1 MSLASSIIVAI
12 LLFQPP
18 PPTPHPITGTLPISL
33 SIMPYLTPISYTV
46 QPTQT
51 MDLHLVENFKGM
63 LPLAVTILGA
73 STSIDAIGTILM
85 WRIGVL
91 GLMFVFDFVLGK
103 LGRTLSS
110 IQIQPNSKLA
120 KVRTGIRSA
129 REMAAYGRKIS
140 GRRGR

>member
-12 LLFQPP
+12 LLLQPP

-46 QPTQT
+46 QATQT

-63 LPLAVTILGA
+63 LPLAVTILG
-73 STSIDAIGTILM
+73 TSLSIQAVGTILM

-110 IQIQPNSKLA
+110 IQLQPNSKLA
-120 KVRTGIRSA
+120 KVRTGIRSV
-129 REMAAYGRKIS
+129 RETTAYGRKIS